1 MNAPPGWKLV
11 PIEPTMAMVVAGGH
25 ALLAASFGD
34 LDGAESETHATYIEL
49 HKLTNEIGQRYAA
62 EQAAGQGFN

>member
-11 PIEPTMAMVVAGGH
+11 PSEPTMAMVVAGQG

-34 LDGAESETHATYIEL
+34 LDGAESEVHAAWQAML
-49 HKLTNEIGQRYAA
+49 AA
-62 EQAAGQGFN
+62 APHDDARVSTDAQ

>member
-11 PIEPTMAMVVAGGH
+11 PIEPTIAMVVAGGH

-34 LDGAESETHATYIEL
+34 LDGAESETHAAYKAML
-49 HKLTNEIGQRYAA
+49 AA
-62 EQAAGQGFN
+62 APHDARVSPDAQ

>member
-11 PIEPTMAMVVAGGH
+11 PIEPTIAMVVAGGH

-34 LDGAESETHATYIEL
+34 LDGAESETHAAYKAML
-49 HKLTNEIGQRYAA
+49 AA
-62 EQAAGQGFN
+62 APHDARVSTDAQ

>member
-11 PIEPTMAMVVAGGH
+11 PIAPTMAMVVAGGH

-34 LDGAESETHATYIEL
+34 LDSAESEIHAAWRAML
-49 HKLTNEIGQRYAA
+49 AA
-62 EQAAGQGFN
+62 APHDDARVSPDAQ